1 MAKGKSAKKQKS
13 AKKLARAGSA
23 KAQTK
28 ADDGGNDAAHPKLNR
43 PSLAALASAGAPG
56 AASTPSRSGK
66 QLWALDSVKELAP
79 TATKKRSMFMS
90 AYKSLKRAAGIPS
103 KKDRPA
109 EKGATN
115 STTTSAAR
123 DAAASTQTTV
133 ASSNALD
140 GTLPDVAPEKRSEE
154 TPNAIPRLDKTKALA
169 GLGDYADDSRSERRT
184 HAAYLDAL
192 RRALPSD
199 VRPDRTAKEF
209 PETLETLETAETS
222 DARLPA
228 APVADASPLSPPRA
242 RFAQTVRRLVGD
254 MRRRHEASIST
265 ARGMLRSLDAL
276 ESLEP
281 AAVAFGRVQRRAD
294 AAFWS
299 SLPPVAAAAETAPA
313 ISERGTRNALGHGF
327 VHGDGKNAPLSS
339 SASPSSMLLSP
350 RTKPPTPRVVEARH
364 EERERALVA
373 EAARESESFAF
384 WAAPPPSRSVSAPAS
399 PSGGAR
405 AFSDDR
411 GDRVDRVDLNDL
423 NDLNDRDDVV
433 VLTSARKGNKAVF
446 PTEARFFGAAR
457 APAAAAVATAASRV
471 KPPASVARRLAAV
484 DASSMRFDDAGTP
497 DFKRRLPDTS
507 SSSESSESDASG
519 ARFRTWVAGH
529 GGSRF
534 SAAETNATSR
544 EKAKAR
550 VFFSPNEERESRL
563 EEPKPSVAALAAA
576 RARDAARTNRMPKES
591 SSSSSAAA
599 ALATGTFQ
607 SAFSAR
613 RDSREEDADI
623 PVASQTVPTRSPPP
637 ARRAG
642 DLDRLREMRRRL
654 QAEYEDEARAMRLRS
669 PLRNSRGPGPSPSL
683 ASPTKSSAQK
693 QEKRVHGVYSES
705 PRSPGG
711 GAASASSERRRTA
724 EVGDAEE
731 EVWHDL
737 ARLGGFASF
746 EEVPSSAKPLDVP
759 SARLRAAYAMEAHR
773 RDGGSFGSSPRSGR
787 DFDSASRRDEDLRVV
802 ANEDGDYHGDYYVAA
817 PSSSSPRGASA
828 PRAVGSPA
836 TAKAGFDALY
846 RRREARRAAKA
857 NAVGRPWAPAGGK

>member
-56 AASTPSRSGK
+56 AALTPSRSGK

-133 ASSNALD
+133 ASSNELD

-154 TPNAIPRLDKTKALA
+154 TPNAIPRLDAAKALA

-327 VHGDGKNAPLSS
+327 IHGDGKNAPLSS

-423 NDLNDRDDVV
+423 NDRDDRDDVV

-683 ASPTKSSAQK
+683 ASPTKSSARK
-693 QEKRVHGVYSES
+693 QQKRVHGVYSES

-724 EVGDAEE
+724 KDGDAEE

-787 DFDSASRRDEDLRVV
+787 DRDSASRRDEDGDYHV
-802 ANEDGDYHGDYYVAA
+802 ANEDGDYYVAA

>member
-56 AASTPSRSGK
+56 AALTPSRSGK

-133 ASSNALD
+133 ASSNELD

-154 TPNAIPRLDKTKALA
+154 TPNAIPRLDAAKALA

-327 VHGDGKNAPLSS
+327 IHGDGKNAPLSS

-423 NDLNDRDDVV
+423 NDRDDRDDVV

-550 VFFSPNEERESRL
+550 VFFFAERRAR
-563 EEPKPSVAALAAA
+563 KPSRGAETLGGGARGGA
-576 RARDAARTNRMPKES
+576 RARRRENEQDAEGIVVVIVRRGGARDWNIPVGVFRASRFTRRRRRHSCRESNGTDAFAAAGAARRRPRPASRDAPAAPGGVRRRSARDASEEPPPELARTGTLAFPGVAHFFVLGAETREES
-591 SSSSSAAA
+591 SRRLFGVSAESRRRRGFGVVRTAKDGGGRRRGGGGVARPRAARRVRVVRGGALLREAAGCPLSAAQGGVRHGGA
-599 ALATGTFQ
+599 PAQRGVVRVIASVGTRPRLRLAT
-607 SAFSAR
+607 R
-613 RDSREEDADI
+613 R
-623 PVASQTVPTRSPPP
+623 
-637 ARRAG
+637 
-642 DLDRLREMRRRL
+642 RRRL
-654 QAEYEDEARAMRLRS
+654 
-669 PLRNSRGPGPSPSL
+669 SR
-683 ASPTKSSAQK
+683 
-693 QEKRVHGVYSES
+693 R
-705 PRSPGG
+705 
-711 GAASASSERRRTA
+711 ERRR
-724 EVGDAEE
+724 
-731 EVWHDL
+731 
-737 ARLGGFASF
+737 RL
-746 EEVPSSAKPLDVP
+746 
-759 SARLRAAYAMEAHR
+759 
-773 RDGGSFGSSPRSGR
+773 
-787 DFDSASRRDEDLRVV
+787 
-802 ANEDGDYHGDYYVAA
+802 
-817 PSSSSPRGASA
+817 
-828 PRAVGSPA
+828 
-836 TAKAGFDALY
+836 
-846 RRREARRAAKA
+846 
-857 NAVGRPWAPAGGK
+857 

>member
-56 AASTPSRSGK
+56 AALTPSRSGK

-133 ASSNALD
+133 ASSNELD

-154 TPNAIPRLDKTKALA
+154 TPNAIPRLDAAKALA

-327 VHGDGKNAPLSS
+327 IHGDGKNAPLSS

-423 NDLNDRDDVV
+423 NDRDDRDDVV

-457 APAAAAVATAASRV
+457 APAVAAVATAASRV

-607 SAFSAR
+607 SAISAR

-623 PVASQTVPTRSPPP
+623 PTFASQTVPTRSPPP

-642 DLDRLREMRRRL
+642 DLDRLRAMRRRL

-683 ASPTKSSAQK
+683 ASPTFSSSARK

-773 RDGGSFGSSPRSGR
+773 RNGGSFGSSPRSGR
-787 DFDSASRRDEDLRVV
+787 DRDSASRRDEDGDYHV
-802 ANEDGDYHGDYYVAA
+802 ANEDGDYDVAA

>member
-13 AKKLARAGSA
+13 AKKLAPAGSA

-56 AASTPSRSGK
+56 AALTPARSGK

-133 ASSNALD
+133 ASSNELD

-154 TPNAIPRLDKTKALA
+154 TPNAIPRLDAAKALA

-299 SLPPVAAAAETAPA
+299 SLPPVAAAAETALA

-327 VHGDGKNAPLSS
+327 IHGDGKNAPLSS

-423 NDLNDRDDVV
+423 NDRDDRDDVV

-683 ASPTKSSAQK
+683 ASPTKSSARK

-711 GAASASSERRRTA
+711 AASASSERRRTA
-724 EVGDAEE
+724 KDGDAEE

-787 DFDSASRRDEDLRVV
+787 DRDSASRRDEDGDYHV
-802 ANEDGDYHGDYYVAA
+802 ANEDGDYYVAA